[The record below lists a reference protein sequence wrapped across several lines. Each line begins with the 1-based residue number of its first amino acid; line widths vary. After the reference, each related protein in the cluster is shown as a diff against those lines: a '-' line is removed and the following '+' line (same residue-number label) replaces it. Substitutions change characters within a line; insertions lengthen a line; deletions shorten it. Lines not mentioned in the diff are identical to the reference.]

1 MKPRAIAGWFVA
13 MTFAL
18 SVGCATDSTHH
29 ESAATCCSTNRA
41 TVSTAFTDKSL
52 YQLDSTWTTDLN
64 QQIKLSALTGR
75 VQIVALI
82 FTSCQFACPLIVHD
96 LQRIDD
102 ALPANARSRTG
113 FTLVTIDVERD
124 TPGVLRAYRAR
135 QKLPDGRW
143 TLLRGSADDTLE
155 LAALLGVK
163 YKRETSGQFAHS
175 NLITVLNAD
184 GEIVHQQIGL
194 NQDIAE
200 TVKRIVEATTAGSKP
215 GHAHE

>member
-1 MKPRAIAGWFVA
+1 MKPRAIASWLAA
-13 MTFAL
+13 MTLAI

-29 ESAATCCSTNRA
+29 ESAAACCSTNRA

-102 ALPANARSRTG
+102 ALPANARSRTD

-124 TPGVLRAYRAR
+124 TPGVLRA
-135 QKLPDGRW
+135 
-143 TLLRGSADDTLE
+143 
-155 LAALLGVK
+155 
-163 YKRETSGQFAHS
+163 
-175 NLITVLNAD
+175 
-184 GEIVHQQIGL
+184 
-194 NQDIAE
+194 
-200 TVKRIVEATTAGSKP
+200 
-215 GHAHE
+215 